1 MYRPSRS
8 VVNVEHERHVE
19 RILFRGSKQERATR
33 GEISQY
39 MYSQYMYWEALL
51 LG

>member
-1 MYRPSRS
+1 MYHPSRS

-39 MYSQYMYWEALL
+39 SQYMYWQALL